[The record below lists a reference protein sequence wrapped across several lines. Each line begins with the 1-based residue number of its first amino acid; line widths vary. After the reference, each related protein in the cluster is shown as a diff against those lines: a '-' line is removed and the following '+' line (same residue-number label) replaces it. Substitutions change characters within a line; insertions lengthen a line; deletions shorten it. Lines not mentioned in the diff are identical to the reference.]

1 MKSRFQDSYSIKKGP
16 SLLVTGLSYYTH
28 AMSQDKKFHVA
39 RHDEREVFDRT
50 AINALLDNQY
60 VAHVGFIDQDN
71 GLPFVIPMGVARDKD
86 RILLH
91 GSTGSRMMRQI
102 AQGIDLCVTVTQ
114 LNAIVVARSAFNS
127 SMNYESVMIFGVARV
142 LEDAEKDIALE
153 RITEKLVPGL
163 WNYGRPLV
171 AKEMAATM
179 IVELSLDKISAKSRT
194 GDPSDDDEDLA
205 LPIWAGLLPIE
216 TKVGAPI
223 TAANA
228 AAIPVPSHIA

>member
-1 MKSRFQDSYSIKKGP
+1 
-16 SLLVTGLSYYTH
+16 
-28 AMSQDKKFHVA
+28 MSDDKKFHVA
-39 RHDEREVFDRT
+39 RHDERELYDRD
-50 AINALLDNQY
+50 AINRLLDNQY

-71 GLPFVIPMGVARDKD
+71 QLPFVIPMGFARDND

-114 LNAIVVARSAFNS
+114 LNAIVVARSSFNS

-142 LEDAEKDIALE
+142 LEESEKDLALE

-163 WNYGRPLV
+163 SKYGRPLV
-171 AKEMAATM
+171 SKEIAATM
-179 IVELSLDKISAKSRT
+179 IVELSLNKISAKSRE
-194 GDPSDDDEDLA
+194 GDPLDNDEDVA
-205 LPIWAGLLPIE
+205 LPIWAGILPIE
-216 TKVGAPI
+216 TKLGAPI

-228 AAIPVPSHIA
+228 AGIAVPSHIAN

>member
-1 MKSRFQDSYSIKKGP
+1 
-16 SLLVTGLSYYTH
+16 
-28 AMSQDKKFHVA
+28 MSDDKKFHVA
-39 RHDEREVFDRT
+39 RHDERELFDRD
-50 AINALLDNQY
+50 AINRLLDNQY

-71 GLPFVIPMGVARDKD
+71 QLPFVIPMGFARDND

-114 LNAIVVARSAFNS
+114 LNAIVVARSSFNS
-127 SMNYESVMIFGVARV
+127 SMNYESVMVFGVARV
-142 LEDAEKDIALE
+142 LEESEKDVALE

-163 WNYGRPLV
+163 SKYGRPLV
-171 AKEMAATM
+171 SKEIAATM

-194 GDPSDDDEDLA
+194 GDPSDDEEDLA
-205 LPIWAGLLPIE
+205 LPIWAGILPIE
-216 TKVGAPI
+216 TKLGAPI

-228 AAIPVPSHIA
+228 AGIAVPSHIAN

>member
-1 MKSRFQDSYSIKKGP
+1 
-16 SLLVTGLSYYTH
+16 
-28 AMSQDKKFHVA
+28 
-39 RHDEREVFDRT
+39 
-50 AINALLDNQY
+50 
-60 VAHVGFIDQDN
+60 
-71 GLPFVIPMGVARDKD
+71 
-86 RILLH
+86 
-91 GSTGSRMMRQI
+91 
-102 AQGIDLCVTVTQ
+102 
-114 LNAIVVARSAFNS
+114 
-127 SMNYESVMIFGVARV
+127 V
-142 LEDAEKDIALE
+142 LEDAEKDVALE

-194 GDPSDDDEDLA
+194 GDPSDDDEDLT

-216 TKVGAPI
+216 TKVGTPI

>member
-1 MKSRFQDSYSIKKGP
+1 
-16 SLLVTGLSYYTH
+16 
-28 AMSQDKKFHVA
+28 MSEDKKFHVA
-39 RHDEREVFDRT
+39 RHDEREVFDRD
-50 AINALLDNQY
+50 AINRLLDNQY

-71 GLPFVIPMGVARDKD
+71 GLPFVIPMGVARDND

-142 LEDAEKDIALE
+142 LEDAQKDIALE

-216 TKVGAPI
+216 TKVGTPI

>member
-1 MKSRFQDSYSIKKGP
+1 
-16 SLLVTGLSYYTH
+16 
-28 AMSQDKKFHVA
+28 MSEDKKFHVA
-39 RHDEREVFDRT
+39 RHDEREVFDRD
-50 AINALLDNQY
+50 AINRLLDNQY

-71 GLPFVIPMGVARDKD
+71 GLPFVIPMGVARDND

-142 LEDAEKDIALE
+142 LEDAEKDVALE

-194 GDPSDDDEDLA
+194 GDPSDDDEDLT

-216 TKVGAPI
+216 TKVGTPI

>member
-1 MKSRFQDSYSIKKGP
+1 
-16 SLLVTGLSYYTH
+16 
-28 AMSQDKKFHVA
+28 MSDENKFHVA
-39 RHDEREVFDRT
+39 RHDEREVFDRI

-71 GLPFVIPMGVARDKD
+71 GLPFVIPMGVARDND

-142 LEDAEKDIALE
+142 LEDAEKDVALE
-153 RITEKLVPGL
+153 SITEKLVPGL
-163 WNYGRPLV
+163 WNYGRPIV

-216 TKVGAPI
+216 IKLGAPI

-228 AAIPVPSHIA
+228 AAIPVPLHLA

>member
-1 MKSRFQDSYSIKKGP
+1 MNE
-16 SLLVTGLSYYTH
+16 
-28 AMSQDKKFHVA
+28 DKKFHVA
-39 RHDEREVFDRT
+39 RHDEREVFDRE
-50 AINALLDNQY
+50 AINRLLDNQY

-71 GLPFVIPMGVARDKD
+71 GLPFVIPMGVARDND

-114 LNAIVVARSAFNS
+114 LNAIVVARSSFNS

-153 RITEKLVPGL
+153 RISEKLVPGL

-228 AAIPVPSHIA
+228 AAIPVPSHIAN

>member
-1 MKSRFQDSYSIKKGP
+1 MAGFFI
-16 SLLVTGLSYYTH
+16 YYRT
-28 AMSQDKKFHVA
+28 MSDDKKFHVA
-39 RHDEREVFDRT
+39 RHNERELFDRD
-50 AINALLDNQY
+50 AVNRLLDNQY

-71 GLPFVIPMGVARDKD
+71 QLPFVIPMGFARDND

-114 LNAIVVARSAFNS
+114 LNAIVVARSSFNS

-142 LEDAEKDIALE
+142 LEESEKDVALE

-163 WNYGRPLV
+163 SKYGRPL
-171 AKEMAATM
+171 ASKEIAATM
-179 IVELSLDKISAKSRT
+179 IVELSLDKLSAKSRE
-194 GDPSDDDEDLA
+194 GDPSDDEEDLA

-228 AAIPVPSHIA
+228 AGIAVPPHIAN

>member
-1 MKSRFQDSYSIKKGP
+1 
-16 SLLVTGLSYYTH
+16 
-28 AMSQDKKFHVA
+28 MSDDKKFHVA
-39 RHDEREVFDRT
+39 RHDEREVFDRD
-50 AINALLDNQY
+50 AINRLLDNQY

-71 GLPFVIPMGVARDKD
+71 CLPFVIPMGVARDND

-153 RITEKLVPGL
+153 RITEKLVPGF

>member
-1 MKSRFQDSYSIKKGP
+1 MNE
-16 SLLVTGLSYYTH
+16 
-28 AMSQDKKFHVA
+28 DKKFHVA
-39 RHDEREVFDRT
+39 RHDEREVFDRE
-50 AINALLDNQY
+50 AINRLLDNQY

-71 GLPFVIPMGVARDKD
+71 QLPFVIPMGVARDND

-114 LNAIVVARSAFNS
+114 LNAIVVARSSFNS

-153 RITEKLVPGL
+153 RISEKLVPGL

-179 IVELSLDKISAKSRT
+179 IVELSLEKISAKSRT
-194 GDPSDDDEDLA
+194 GDPSDDDEDLV

-228 AAIPVPSHIA
+228 AGIAVPSHIAN

>member
-1 MKSRFQDSYSIKKGP
+1 
-16 SLLVTGLSYYTH
+16 
-28 AMSQDKKFHVA
+28 
-39 RHDEREVFDRT
+39 
-50 AINALLDNQY
+50 
-60 VAHVGFIDQDN
+60 
-71 GLPFVIPMGVARDKD
+71 
-86 RILLH
+86 
-91 GSTGSRMMRQI
+91 MMRQI

-228 AAIPVPSHIA
+228 AAIPVPSHVA

>member
-1 MKSRFQDSYSIKKGP
+1 
-16 SLLVTGLSYYTH
+16 
-28 AMSQDKKFHVA
+28 MSDDKKFHVA
-39 RHDEREVFDRT
+39 RHDEREVFDRD
-50 AINALLDNQY
+50 AINRLLDNQY

-71 GLPFVIPMGVARDKD
+71 GLPFVIPMGVARDND
-86 RILLH
+86 RILIH

-228 AAIPVPSHIA
+228 TAIPIPSHIA

>member
-1 MKSRFQDSYSIKKGP
+1 
-16 SLLVTGLSYYTH
+16 
-28 AMSQDKKFHVA
+28 MSNDKKFHVA
-39 RHDEREVFDRT
+39 RHDEREVFDRD
-50 AINALLDNQY
+50 AINRLLDNQY

-194 GDPSDDDEDLA
+194 GDPSDDEEDLA

>member
-1 MKSRFQDSYSIKKGP
+1 
-16 SLLVTGLSYYTH
+16 
-28 AMSQDKKFHVA
+28 MSDDKKFHVA
-39 RHDEREVFDRT
+39 RHDEREVFDRD
-50 AINALLDNQY
+50 AINLLLDNQY

-102 AQGIDLCVTVTQ
+102 AQGTDLCVTVTQ

-228 AAIPVPSHIA
+228 AAISVPSHIA

>member
-1 MKSRFQDSYSIKKGP
+1 
-16 SLLVTGLSYYTH
+16 
-28 AMSQDKKFHVA
+28 MSEDKKFHVA
-39 RHDEREVFDRT
+39 RHDEREVFDRD
-50 AINALLDNQY
+50 AINRLLDNQY

-71 GLPFVIPMGVARDKD
+71 GLPFVIPMGVARDND

-142 LEDAEKDIALE
+142 LEDAQKDIALE

-194 GDPSDDDEDLA
+194 GDPSDDYEDLA

-216 TKVGAPI
+216 TKVGTPI

>member
-1 MKSRFQDSYSIKKGP
+1 
-16 SLLVTGLSYYTH
+16 VAGLSYYTH
-28 AMSQDKKFHVA
+28 AMSDDKKFHVA
-39 RHDEREVFDRT
+39 RHDEREVFDRD
-50 AINALLDNQY
+50 AINRLLDNQY

-71 GLPFVIPMGVARDKD
+71 GLPFVIPMGVARDND
-86 RILLH
+86 RILIH

>member
-1 MKSRFQDSYSIKKGP
+1 
-16 SLLVTGLSYYTH
+16 
-28 AMSQDKKFHVA
+28 MSEDKNFHVA
-39 RHDEREVFDRT
+39 RHDEREVFDRD
-50 AINALLDNQY
+50 AINRLLDNQY

-71 GLPFVIPMGVARDKD
+71 GLPFVIPMGVARDND

>member
-1 MKSRFQDSYSIKKGP
+1 
-16 SLLVTGLSYYTH
+16 
-28 AMSQDKKFHVA
+28 MSEDKKFHVA
-39 RHDEREVFDRT
+39 RHDEREVFDRD
-50 AINALLDNQY
+50 AINRLLDNQY

-71 GLPFVIPMGVARDKD
+71 QMPFVIPMGVARDND

-142 LEDAEKDIALE
+142 LEDAEKDVALE

-216 TKVGAPI
+216 TKVGTPI

>member
-1 MKSRFQDSYSIKKGP
+1 
-16 SLLVTGLSYYTH
+16 
-28 AMSQDKKFHVA
+28 MSDDKKFHVA
-39 RHDEREVFDRT
+39 RHDEREVFDRE
-50 AINALLDNQY
+50 AVNRLLDNQY

-71 GLPFVIPMGVARDKD
+71 QMPFVIPMGVARDND

>member
-1 MKSRFQDSYSIKKGP
+1 
-16 SLLVTGLSYYTH
+16 
-28 AMSQDKKFHVA
+28 MSEDKKFHVA
-39 RHDEREVFDRT
+39 RHGEREVFDRD
-50 AINALLDNQY
+50 AINRLLDNQY

-71 GLPFVIPMGVARDKD
+71 GLPFVIPMGVARDND

-171 AKEMAATM
+171 TKEMAATM
-179 IVELSLDKISAKSRT
+179 IVELSLDKISAKSRR

-216 TKVGAPI
+216 TRVGAPI